1 MFEPKN
7 YQRETLEWLRRYLE
21 EARFAGPLA
30 AFDTLRQQNPGTERT
45 PYRPLAGL
53 EDVPFVCLRLPT
65 GGGKTYLAARSIAV
79 AAQAYLEQEHPMV
92 LWMVPTNTIRA
103 QTLKT
108 LIQPGHPNRLALEAV
123 FGGQLLVIDIADFT
137 QVRPQDLQDKVVI
150 VVGTLQTLRVNSTEG
165 RKVYAHHEDLEAH
178 FVSVPSNTPGLERFE
193 SGEIKYSFRNLLALH
208 RPLVII
214 DEAHNNTSDLSVEV
228 LQRVQPACIVEFTAT
243 PAASSNILHAVSAL
257 ELKAEEMIKLPI
269 VLTEHQTWQEAVRDS
284 ILTRQKLHDLARLDQ
299 EFIHPIVLIQAEDRG
314 HEVTYEVIR
323 SFLIEQEKIA
333 PERIAIATGTQ
344 RELDGVNLLDPAT
357 PVEFVITVEALKEG
371 WDCPFAYVFC
381 SVATVHSKKDVEQLL
396 GRVLRMPYARKRT
409 QEALNRAYAHVS
421 ASSWP
426 QAVSQ
431 LEDRLVSMGF
441 EEQEAEEAIRPV
453 GLWSDGVGARQ
464 EEGIYGDDSI
474 LPRPYL
480 PASPLP
486 GSISMVLTAAPAL
499 VYLTA
504 EELARVAVR
513 QIAEGRV
520 AFEVKGEVDPA
531 FELKLVESVAPADR
545 EALQK
550 TLAVMRR
557 QQPHTPAQR
566 GERFVVPQ
574 LCLWADGALE
584 VAEKEWFLDPGG
596 WNLLDFPAEMN
607 PGEFNIQEKS
617 ESFLIDI
624 NGRRLTTR
632 YLGAQIPLDFKDV
645 ETGWTDSR
653 LGSWLDGKLYQ
664 PDIRQE
670 ALLEWLRR
678 CLKSL
683 IDRRGFSLTTLAR
696 GRFLLEKALR
706 EKIKIC
712 RQAAYE
718 RGYQQLLF
726 EGGARVETSL
736 VYPFAYDPN
745 NYPAHWPYTGRY
757 QFSKHYYSIVGE
769 LESGGEEFECAQAI
783 DRCYQVKH
791 WVRNLA
797 QQPNF
802 AFRLPLANGYF
813 YPDFVCELKDGRI
826 LAVEYKGAHLEEYE
840 REKRNDGELWEDKSQ
855 GKALFL
861 WAVKEDAQHRDVYRQ
876 MEDKVN

>member
-21 EARFAGPLA
+21 EAHFAGPQA
-30 AFDTLRQQNPGTERT
+30 AFDALRAQNPQTERT

-79 AAQAYLEQEHPMV
+79 AAQAYLEQEYPLV
-92 LWMVPTNTIRA
+92 LWMVPTNTIRG
-103 QTLKT
+103 QTLET
-108 LIQPGHPNRLALEAV
+108 LKKPGHPNRLALEAV
-123 FGGQLLVIDIADFT
+123 FGSRLLVIDIADFT
-137 QVRPQDLQDKVVI
+137 QLRLQDLLDKVVI

-178 FVSVPSNTPGLERFE
+178 FVSVPTNTPGLERTQN
-193 SGEIKYSFRNLLALH
+193 GGIKYSFRNLLTLH

-214 DEAHNNTSDLSVEV
+214 DEAHNNTSELSVEV

-269 VLTEHQTWQEAVRDS
+269 VLTEHATWQEAVRDS
-284 ILTRQKLHDLARLDQ
+284 ILTRQKLHDLARLDRD
-299 EFIHPIVLIQAEDRG
+299 FIHPIVLIQAEDKG
-314 HEVTYEVIR
+314 HEVTFEVIR
-323 SFLIEQEKIA
+323 QFLIEQEKIQ
-333 PERIAIATGTQ
+333 PERIAVATGAQ
-344 RELDGVNLLDPAT
+344 RELDGVNLLDPNT

-441 EEQEAEEAIRPV
+441 EEQEAEEAIRPQPPLLPV
-453 GLWSDGVGARQ
+453 GDPLGASVRSTLQ
-464 EEGIYGDDSI
+464 AVS
-474 LPRPYL
+474 L
-480 PASPLP
+480 
-486 GSISMVLTAAPAL
+486 VLSAAPAL
-499 VYLTA
+499 LYLSA
-504 EELARVAVR
+504 EELGRVAVR
-513 QIAEGRV
+513 QIEEGRV
-520 AFEVKGEVDPA
+520 AFEVKGEVDSA
-531 FELKLVESVAPADR
+531 FELKLVQAVAPADR

-550 TLAVMRR
+550 TLSVFRR

-566 GERFVVPQ
+566 GERFAVPQ

-584 VAEKEWFLDPGG
+584 VAEKDWFLSPGG
-596 WNLLDFPAEMN
+596 WNLLDFPVELN
-607 PGEFNIQEKS
+607 PGEFNIQEQA

-624 NGRRLTTR
+624 NGRQLTTR
-632 YLGAQIPLDFKDV
+632 YLCAQLPLDFKDV
-645 ETGWTDSR
+645 DSGWTDLQLAR
-653 LGSWLDGKLYQ
+653 WLDGKLYQ

-670 ALLEWLRR
+670 VLLEWLRR
-678 CLKSL
+678 CLNAL
-683 IDRRGFSLTTLAR
+683 IDRRGFTLTALAR

-706 EKIKIC
+706 EKIKAC

-718 RGYQQLLF
+718 RGYQHTLF
-726 EGGARVETSL
+726 DGGARVETSPS
-736 VYPFAYDPN
+736 YAFAYDPN

-757 QFSKHYYSIVGE
+757 QFAKHYYSMVGE
-769 LESGGEEFECAQAI
+769 LEAVGEEFECAQAI

-802 AFRLPLANGYF
+802 SFRLPLANGYF
-813 YPDFVCELKDGRI
+813 YPDFVSELKDGRV
-826 LAVEYKGAHLEEYE
+826 LVVEYKGAHLEEYE
-840 REKRNDGELWEDKSQ
+840 KEKRNVGELWEEKSQ
-855 GKALFL
+855 GKASFL
-861 WAVKEDAQHRDVYRQ
+861 WAVKQDNQNRDVYRQ
-876 MEDKVN
+876 LEDKVL